1 MGLYDHDINV
11 LVTVIEMNQA
21 IKKVNLE
28 TNYLSGD
35 FFSKLFKAALVNE
48 SVEEIKAVNQ
58 GVSFSTQSEKEII
71 DAIVKNH
78 GLTKISINFR
88 LPEGRHKVE
97 NATLRNGELS
107 EFFVNIDERNSKLC
121 SFFSIFN
128 SNFCLLVAEHV

>member
-1 MGLYDHDINV
+1 MVSDFFSLSRYQIFPCF
-11 LVTVIEMNQA
+11 
-21 IKKVNLE
+21 
-28 TNYLSGD
+28 SGD
-35 FFSKLFKAALVNE
+35 FFAKLFKAALVNE

-107 EFFVNIDERNSKLC
+107 ELFLTDRIL
-121 SFFSIFN
+121 
-128 SNFCLLVAEHV
+128 